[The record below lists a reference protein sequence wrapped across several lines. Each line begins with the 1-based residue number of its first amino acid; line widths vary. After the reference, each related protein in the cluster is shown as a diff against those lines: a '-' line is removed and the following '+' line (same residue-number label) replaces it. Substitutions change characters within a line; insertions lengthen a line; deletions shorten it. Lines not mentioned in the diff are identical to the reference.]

1 MTLDDDTKTGFD
13 SAELREAAFDAMEN
27 AYAPYSNFRV
37 GAAVRTTDGQIVAGC
52 NVENAAY
59 GEALCAER
67 VAIAAAVAQGL
78 RGFEEIAI
86 ATDSDEPSPPCGSCR
101 QTMSEFAPDLRVT
114 SYGRNGRQITW
125 RLSDLLPEAFAPNHL
140 RGRM

>member
-1 MTLDDDTKTGFD
+1 MSGSGSEEATTI
-13 SAELREAAFDAMEN
+13 LRDAAFAAMEN

-37 GAAVRTTDGQIVAGC
+37 GAAVRATDGTIISGC

-67 VAIAAAVAQGL
+67 VAVAAAVAQGIKS
-78 RGFEEIAI
+78 FDEIAI
-86 ATDSDEPSPPCGSCR
+86 ASESEEPSPPCGSCR

-114 SYGRNGRQITW
+114 SYARNGKQVTW
-125 RLSDLLPEAFAPNHL
+125 RLSDLLPEAFALNHL